1 MEDFKDSIASGFP
14 LDLSTG
20 EHQRET
26 VRRVEMEGPCG
37 LTVSLD
43 RRSRLLL
50 GNPLHTA
57 PGSGCHAFRGPSEPW
72 HGIKAPC
79 FQCKYCPLLCG
90 FPVLCPHFYK

>member
-43 RRSRLLL
+43 
-50 GNPLHTA
+50 
-57 PGSGCHAFRGPSEPW
+57 
-72 HGIKAPC
+72 
-79 FQCKYCPLLCG
+79 
-90 FPVLCPHFYK
+90 